1 MKALE
6 LSIFQNKFKKLI
18 DNKNIIS
25 NIYKIQANDSLM
37 SGYFCIGFIDF
48 RLKGKRLLDYTS
60 LISPNKFENNVEIIL
75 KQFQ

>member
-48 RLKGKRLLDYTS
+48 RLKGKRLLDYIS
-60 LISPNKFENNVEIIL
+60 LISPNKLENNVEIIL

>member
-60 LISPNKFENNVEIIL
+60 LISPKKFENNVEIIL

>member
-48 RLKGKRLLDYTS
+48 RLKGKRLLDYIS

>member
-1 MKALE
+1 MKVLE